1 VVSLTS
7 VGSMYPVVASW
18 CSRRYEQLLLLPGI
32 QEGTSNVSGVVSLTS
47 VGSMYP
53 VVASWC
59 SRRYEQLL
67 LLPGVQEG
75 TSNVSGVVSLTSV
88 GSMYPVVP
96 YCFST
101 RVSAT
106 FMASYLVPIW
116 FQWFLI
122 WLLVVPI
129 WFYFRF
135 LFGSYLV
142 LFLVV
147 HTGFISFSFFY
158 VYPRLVG
165 ASCPSSVETHF
176 CFFCTFHTLLPYS
189 NKLRGS
195 LNLMFIPRRLL

>member
-147 HTGFISFSFFY
+147 HTGFISFSFFLRISKTSGSFL
-158 VYPRLVG
+158 PFIGGNPLL
-165 ASCPSSVETHF
+165 
-176 CFFCTFHTLLPYS
+176 FFLYFPYS
-189 NKLRGS
+189 PS
-195 LNLMFIPRRLL
+195 LFQQIAWES